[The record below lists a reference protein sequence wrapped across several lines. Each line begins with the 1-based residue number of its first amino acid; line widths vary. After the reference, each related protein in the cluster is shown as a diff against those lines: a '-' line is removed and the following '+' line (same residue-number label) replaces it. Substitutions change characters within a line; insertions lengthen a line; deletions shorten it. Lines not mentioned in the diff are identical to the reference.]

1 MPAACGRA
9 QASLRSL
16 PPTQTGVK
24 NECCVRL
31 GGAATGL
38 AAGAIMPAPPQAQRP
53 GTSAAFT
60 REAAAVLKNRMKAK
74 IKAGEPVFGISIMFP
89 SPHLVEIIGLLGFDW
104 VLIDCEHGSMGP
116 EAVEALALAAERHGM
131 APIVRPEV
139 NRPDLIARYLD
150 RGCMGVQVPHVMT
163 KADAEAAVRAV
174 KFAPEGMRG
183 LARGTRAGDY
193 GFLGDG
199 PDMVRALNE
208 ETLVCVQIEDREA
221 LDNLDEILTADGVD
235 VFFVGPSDLSQSL
248 GHPGNRSHP
257 EVRAAIADAF
267 ARIHAAG
274 KASGTPGDAAAAAE
288 HVKQGILYH
297 YTHSQNLIAAS
308 GRAYLEAVGRGA

>member
-1 MPAACGRA
+1 MELSHR
-9 QASLRSL
+9 
-16 PPTQTGVK
+16 
-24 NECCVRL
+24 
-31 GGAATGL
+31 
-38 AAGAIMPAPPQAQRP
+38 
-53 GTSAAFT
+53 GTLQ
-60 REAAAVLKNRMKAK
+60 VLKNKMKAK

-104 VLIDCEHGSMGP
+104 VLIDCEHGSMTA
-116 EAVEALALAAERHGM
+116 ENVEVLALAAERHGM

-139 NRPDLIARYLD
+139 NRPDLIAKYLD
-150 RGCMGVQVPHVMT
+150 RGCQGVQIPHVIT
-163 KADAEAAVRAV
+163 REDAERAVRAV

-199 PDMVRALNE
+199 PDMVKALND
-208 ETLVCVQIEDREA
+208 ETLICVQIEDREA
-221 LDNLDEILTADGVD
+221 LDNLDDILKTDGVD

-248 GHPGNRSHP
+248 GHPGDRSHP
-257 EVRAAIADAF
+257 EVQSAIEAAF
-267 ARIHAAG
+267 AKIHAAG
-274 KASGTPGDAAAAAE
+274 KASGTPGEASAAAE

-308 GRAYLEAVGRGA
+308 GRAYLKAVGRD

>member
-1 MPAACGRA
+1 
-9 QASLRSL
+9 
-16 PPTQTGVK
+16 
-24 NECCVRL
+24 
-31 GGAATGL
+31 
-38 AAGAIMPAPPQAQRP
+38 
-53 GTSAAFT
+53 
-60 REAAAVLKNRMKAK
+60 VLKNKMKAK

-104 VLIDCEHGSMGP
+104 VLIDCEHGSMTA
-116 EAVEALALAAERHGM
+116 ENVEVLALAAERHGM

-139 NRPDLIARYLD
+139 NRPDLIAKYLD
-150 RGCMGVQVPHVMT
+150 RGCSGVQIPHVIT
-163 KADAEAAVRAV
+163 RADAEAAVRAV

-199 PDMVRALNE
+199 PDMVKALND

-221 LDNLDEILTADGVD
+221 LDNLDDILKAEGVD

-248 GHPGNRSHP
+248 GHPGDRSHP
-257 EVRAAIADAF
+257 EVKAAIDDAF

-274 KASGTPGDAAAAAE
+274 KSSGTPGEAAAAAE

-297 YTHSQNLIAAS
+297 YTHSQNLVAAS
-308 GRAYLEAVGRGA
+308 GRAYLKAVGRD